1 MAIFISLCFLC
12 TLGGT
17 TSAFCQ
23 AWMRRMANADGIDQR
38 EREQIAAT
46 GDFYR
51 RSTVATYSAAL
62 LTGGI
67 AVLSYFY
74 Q

>member
-1 MAIFISLCFLC
+1 
-12 TLGGT
+12 
-17 TSAFCQ
+17 
-23 AWMRRMANADGIDQR
+23 MANADGIDPR
-38 EREQIAAT
+38 ERDQIAAT

-51 RSTVATYSAAL
+51 RSTMGTYGAAI

-74 Q
+74 A